1 MELVLES
8 ELKEWWL
15 WDEMT
20 DSGSELG
27 VAETDNF
34 VWKDADCELKESPIT
49 ANSWS
54 YSKDHVQAVAI

>member
-1 MELVLES
+1 
-8 ELKEWWL
+8 
-15 WDEMT
+15 MT